1 MNAYDKAIQ
10 LLKIRAHHSGELE
23 RKLLMRKFSRGEV
36 DETIKRLVQERL
48 LDNSQFAENFLH
60 NLIKYKNFGFYMFK
74 AKLMQRGMSGS
85 EAEALLKENLP
96 LEVEKEIVLRVVER
110 NKNLDKLKLAQKL
123 SSRGFRSEIIRA
135 VSSFTDIE

>member
-74 AKLMQRGMSGS
+74 AKLMQRGLAGN
-85 EAEALLKENLP
+85 EAEVLLREHLS
-96 LEVEKEIVLRVVER
+96 LELEQSIAEKIKDRETDRM
-110 NKNLDKLKLAQKL
+110 KLAQKL
-123 SSRGFRSEIIRA
+123 QRKGFRTEVIQKLI
-135 VSSFTDIE
+135 DK